1 MLSIIAAITARR
13 GAIGRKGDLIYH
25 ISADLKHFKELTTG
39 HTVLMGR
46 RTFLSLPKGALPK
59 RRNIVI
65 TSDTEWTAPNVETAH
80 SLDEAL
86 ALTAADSEIFVIGGG
101 QVYAETLAVADRLC
115 ITLID
120 APEPD
125 DADTFFPPIDPS
137 LWEITDMS
145 PRFTDP
151 AGIPYTFVT
160 FSRKK

>member
-1 MLSIIAAITARR
+1 MLTIIAAITARR

>member
-1 MLSIIAAITARR
+1 MLTIIAAITARR

-151 AGIPYTFVT
+151 AGIPYTCVT

>member
-65 TSDTEWTAPNVETAH
+65 TSDPQWTAPNVETAH

-125 DADTFFPPIDPS
+125 DADTFFPPIDAS

>member
-1 MLSIIAAITARR
+1 MLTIIAAITARR

-160 FSRKK
+160 FSRKR

>member
-86 ALTAADSEIFVIGGG
+86 ALTAADSEIFVIGGV

-151 AGIPYTFVT
+151 TGIPYTFVT

>member
-1 MLSIIAAITARR
+1 MLTIIAAITARR

-86 ALTAADSEIFVIGGG
+86 ALTAADSEIFVIGGV

>member
-1 MLSIIAAITARR
+1 MLTIIAAITARR

-145 PRFTDP
+145 PRLTDP
-151 AGIPYTFVT
+151 TGIPYTFVT

>member
-1 MLSIIAAITARR
+1 MLTIIAAITARR
-13 GAIGRKGDLIYH
+13 GAIDRKGDLIYH

>member
-1 MLSIIAAITARR
+1 MLTIIAAITARR

-80 SLDEAL
+80 SLYEAL
-86 ALTAADSEIFVIGGG
+86 ALTAADSEIFVIGGV

>member
-1 MLSIIAAITARR
+1 MLTIIAAITARR

-125 DADTFFPPIDPS
+125 NADTFFPPIDPS

>member
-1 MLSIIAAITARR
+1 MLTIIAAITARR

-101 QVYAETLAVADRLC
+101 PVYAETLAVADRLC

>member
-1 MLSIIAAITARR
+1 MLTIIAAITARR

-59 RRNIVI
+59 RRNLVI

-160 FSRKK
+160 FSSKK

>member
-145 PRFTDP
+145 PRFTD
-151 AGIPYTFVT
+151 ATGIPYTFVT

>member
-1 MLSIIAAITARR
+1 
-13 GAIGRKGDLIYH
+13 
-25 ISADLKHFKELTTG
+25 
-39 HTVLMGR
+39 MGR

-145 PRFTDP
+145 PRFIDP

>member
-1 MLSIIAAITARR
+1 MLTIIAAITARR

-145 PRFTDP
+145 PRFIDP

>member
-1 MLSIIAAITARR
+1 MLTIIASITARR

>member
-1 MLSIIAAITARR
+1 MLTIIAAITARR

-137 LWEITDMS
+137 LWEIADMS

-160 FSRKK
+160 FSRKN

>member
-59 RRNIVI
+59 RRNVVI
-65 TSDTEWTAPNVETAH
+65 TSDPQWTAPNVETAH

>member
-1 MLSIIAAITARR
+1 MLTIIAAITARR

-25 ISADLKHFKELTTG
+25 ISADLKHFKDLTTG

-145 PRFTDP
+145 PRFTDH

>member
-1 MLSIIAAITARR
+1 MLTIIAAITARR

-65 TSDTEWTAPNVETAH
+65 TSDTEWTALNVETAH

-120 APEPD
+120 ASEPD

>member
-1 MLSIIAAITARR
+1 MLTIIAAITARR

-160 FSRKK
+160 FSHKK

>member
-1 MLSIIAAITARR
+1 MLTIIAAITARR

-25 ISADLKHFKELTTG
+25 ISADLKHFKELTIG

>member
-1 MLSIIAAITARR
+1 MLTIIAAITARR

-25 ISADLKHFKELTTG
+25 ISADLKHFKDLTTG

-86 ALTAADSEIFVIGGG
+86 ALTAADSEIFVIGGV

>member
-1 MLSIIAAITARR
+1 MLTIIAAITARR

-25 ISADLKHFKELTTG
+25 ISADLKYFKELTTG

>member
-1 MLSIIAAITARR
+1 MLTIIAAITARR

-46 RTFLSLPKGALPK
+46 RNFLSLPKGALPK
-59 RRNIVI
+59 RRNVVI
-65 TSDTEWTAPNVETAH
+65 TSDPQWTAPNVETAH

>member
-1 MLSIIAAITARR
+1 MLTIIAAITARR

-86 ALTAADSEIFVIGGG
+86 ALTAADSEIFVIGGVR
-101 QVYAETLAVADRLC
+101 VYAETLAVADRLC

>member
-1 MLSIIAAITARR
+1 MLTIIAAITARR

-101 QVYAETLAVADRLC
+101 RVYAETLAVADRLC

>member
-1 MLSIIAAITARR
+1 MLTIIAAITARR

-46 RTFLSLPKGALPK
+46 HTFLSLPKGALPK

>member
-1 MLSIIAAITARR
+1 MLTIIAAITARR

-59 RRNIVI
+59 RRNVVI

>member
-1 MLSIIAAITARR
+1 MLTIIAAITARH

-151 AGIPYTFVT
+151 TGIPYTFVT

>member
-1 MLSIIAAITARR
+1 MLTIIAAITARR

-86 ALTAADSEIFVIGGG
+86 ALTAADSEIFVLGGG

>member
-1 MLSIIAAITARR
+1 MLTIIAAITARR

-160 FSRKK
+160 FSSKK